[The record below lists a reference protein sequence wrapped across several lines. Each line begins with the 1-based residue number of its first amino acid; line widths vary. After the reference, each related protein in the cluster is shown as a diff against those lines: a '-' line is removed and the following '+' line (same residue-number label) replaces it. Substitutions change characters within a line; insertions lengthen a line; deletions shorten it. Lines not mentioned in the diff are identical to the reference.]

1 MPVPLAVPHTPALP
15 PLVAV
20 AHGSRDPRAAAVV
33 ADLMALVQARGQRSG
48 LTGLR
53 ARAAFLGHTL
63 PSVPDVI
70 ESLPAPGDRSVVV
83 LPLLLTEAY
92 HSDTDLPAVLSQALC
107 SQRHGRR
114 PWLQISYGRPL
125 GPHPGLLHALDRRL
139 AEAGMPAP
147 EADTAVVL
155 AAAGSSRPA
164 ANAAVTRVAA
174 AWQAA
179 RGWRAVVPA
188 YASAASP
195 TPGEAVAALRRGGAP
210 RVAVATYLLAPG
222 VFAGQIRGQSLAAG
236 ATAVSAVLGAAPEVA
251 DVVVE
256 RYLEAV
262 GEAEL
267 ARAS

>member
-1 MPVPLAVPHTPALP
+1 VTPVPLTPALP

-20 AHGSRDPRAAAVV
+20 AHGSQDPRAAAVV
-33 ADLMALVQARGQRSG
+33 ADLMALVRARAHRSG
-48 LTGLR
+48 LAGLQ
-53 ARAAFLGHTL
+53 ARAAFLGHAL

-70 ESLPAPGDRSVVV
+70 ESLPASGDRSVVV

-92 HSDTDLPAVLSQALC
+92 HSDTDLPAVLHEARS
-107 SQRHGRR
+107 RR

-222 VFAGQIRGQSLAAG
+222 VFADQVRDASLAAG
-236 ATAVSAVLGAAPEVA
+236 ATAVSAALGAAPEVA

-256 RYLEAV
+256 RYLEA
-262 GEAEL
+262 
-267 ARAS
+267 ASAADLVQAS

>member
-1 MPVPLAVPHTPALP
+1 VTPVPLTVPQTPALP

-20 AHGSRDPRAAAVV
+20 AHGSRDARAAAVV
-33 ADLMALVQARGQRSG
+33 ADLLALVRARAHRSG
-48 LTGLR
+48 LAGLQ
-53 ARAAFLGHTL
+53 ARAAFLGHAL
-63 PSVPDVI
+63 PSLPDVI
-70 ESLPAPGDRSVVV
+70 ESLPASGDRSVVV

-92 HSDTDLPAVLSQALC
+92 HSDTDLPAVLHEARS
-107 SQRHGRR
+107 RR

-155 AAAGSSRPA
+155 AAAGSSRPD

-174 AWQAA
+174 AWRAA

-195 TPGEAVAALRRGGAP
+195 APGEAVAALRRGGAP

-222 VFAGQIRGQSLAAG
+222 VFADQVRDASLAAG
-236 ATAVSAVLGAAPEVA
+236 ATAVSAALGAAPEVA

-256 RYLEAV
+256 RYLEAAGAADLV
-262 GEAEL
+262 Q
-267 ARAS
+267 AS

>member
-1 MPVPLAVPHTPALP
+1 
-15 PLVAV
+15 
-20 AHGSRDPRAAAVV
+20 
-33 ADLMALVQARGQRSG
+33 MALVRSRAHRSG
-48 LTGLR
+48 LASLQ
-53 ARAAFLGHTL
+53 ARAAFLGHAL

-70 ESLPAPGDRSVVV
+70 ESLPASGNRSVVV

-92 HSDTDLPAVLSQALC
+92 HSDTDLPAALHDAAC
-107 SQRHGRR
+107 RR
-114 PWLQISYGRPL
+114 PWLRISYGRPL
-125 GPHPGLLHALDRRL
+125 GPHAGLLHALDRRL

-195 TPGEAVAALRRGGAP
+195 TPAEAVAALRRGGAP
-210 RVAVATYLLAPG
+210 RVAVATYMLAPG
-222 VFAGQIRGQSLAAG
+222 VFADQVRDVSLAAG
-236 ATAVSAVLGAAPEVA
+236 ATAVSAPLGAAPEVA

-256 RYLEAV
+256 RYLEAASS
-262 GEAEL
+262 AEL
-267 ARAS
+267 VQAS